1 MRQNMNSKERIK
13 TAFSRKEPD
22 RVPVFANFVP
32 EKKKELLARFGT
44 DDYYAMTAELGNDM
58 MMAGGGIE
66 LSYYGPEEEYVCEW
80 GCTWKYFRNDD
91 GSYTEIVGHPLADD
105 PDGKKL
111 DAFTIPD
118 PESDKAMAPLKN
130 LTDKY
135 GDEYFI
141 CQSLACSI
149 FEAGWYLHGLEDTMM
164 DMAVN
169 PDYAHALFDK
179 TMQFPLKAGLK
190 AIDGGADMIWLG
202 DDVGMQHG
210 MMMSPDTWRTFL
222 KPRLKTLITEY
233 KKRNPEIIVAYHSC
247 GYIEPI
253 IDELIEIGLDVLN
266 PIQPLAM
273 DPAEIK
279 ENYGDRL
286 NFWGAICVQNTLPM
300 GTEQDIRDEVA
311 LRMRTIGRGG
321 GYLMSPAHN
330 IQSDTSLENILAFYK
345 AARELGVY

>member
-1 MRQNMNSKERIK
+1 MHPKERIK
-13 TAFSRKEPD
+13 TAFSRREPD

-32 EKKKELLARFGT
+32 EKKKELLARYGT
-44 DDYYAMTAELGNDM
+44 DDYFAMTAELGNDM

-80 GCTWKYFRNDD
+80 GCTWKYFRNDG
-91 GSYTEIVGHPLADD
+91 GSYTEITDHPLADD
-105 PDGKKL
+105 PEGKKL
-111 DAFTIPD
+111 EALTIPD
-118 PESDKAMAPLKN
+118 PESDKAMAPIRELVERF
-130 LTDKY
+130 
-135 GDEYFI
+135 GDEYYI

-190 AIDGGADMIWLG
+190 AIEAGADMIWLG
-202 DDVGMQHG
+202 DDVGMQTG

-222 KPRLKTLITEY
+222 KPRLAKIIAAY
-233 KKRNPEIIVAYHSC
+233 KEKDPSVVVAYHSC

-253 IDELIEIGLDVLN
+253 IEELIEIGLDVLN

-273 DPAEIK
+273 DPAVIK
-279 ENYGDRL
+279 EKYGDRL
-286 NFWGAICVQNTLPM
+286 NFWGAICVQKTLPT

-311 LRMRTIGRGG
+311 LRMRTIGKGG

-330 IQSDTSLENILAFYK
+330 VQADTSIENILAFYK
-345 AARELGVY
+345 AARELGVYGA